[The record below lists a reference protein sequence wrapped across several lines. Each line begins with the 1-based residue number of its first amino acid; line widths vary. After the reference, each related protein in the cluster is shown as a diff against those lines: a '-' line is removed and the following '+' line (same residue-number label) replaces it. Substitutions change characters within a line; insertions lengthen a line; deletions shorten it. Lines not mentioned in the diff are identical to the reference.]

1 MCTGLF
7 IRSLFNTRNGIN
19 QYRHS
24 HNNCGSWGKPAS
36 VQFRTRV
43 DGGAMLWIQ
52 SQALWAAAGPARG
65 VIGFQQ
71 PHRPMATPIHRFI
84 RRLWVHDRYLG

>member
-1 MCTGLF
+1 
-7 IRSLFNTRNGIN
+7 
-19 QYRHS
+19 
-24 HNNCGSWGKPAS
+24 
-36 VQFRTRV
+36 
-43 DGGAMLWIQ
+43 MLWIQ